1 MGISWLLSLLHHPH
15 SYESQKACLDM
26 HNKYK
31 TDWKKH
37 FRSGA
42 PPKISQAQ
50 ALARAASLSFSFTH
64 THTHT
69 HPISCSLSLSLSLTC
84 THIHT
89 HSSFFYRVQSEMCM
103 EKWRGMKSVEIVG
116 TEKEKNRGW
125 RGFSGFREKTG
136 NAQKGELL
144 RTGWVSLFLGI
155 RSDSFPVT

>member
-64 THTHT
+64 TYAHS
-69 HPISCSLSLSLSLTC
+69 PYILLSLSLSLS
-84 THIHT
+84 HVHT
-89 HSSFFYRVQSEMCM
+89 HSHTLLFLLSCSIRNVHGKVEGY
-103 EKWRGMKSVEIVG
+103 EKRRDCWN
-116 TEKEKNRGW
+116 EKKKNRGW
-125 RGFSGFREKTG
+125 RGFSGFTEKTG
-136 NAQKGELL
+136 NAEKGELL